1 MLNLNE
7 NTMRY
12 HLMLAL
18 ASVSLWAQAPPRPA
32 AAAPP
37 QALLPPQSEVPD
49 ETVVAKVAGMDV
61 TAGQI
66 RKDLAI
72 MPKEFIQL
80 YNQNPK
86 YAVQQLFALRYL
98 AAEGEKAKL
107 GEESPMKEQLAF
119 MRDNALASAMVS
131 HEHNFYTVTDQM
143 INEFYEQNKAR
154 YQQAKIKVIYIAF
167 KPGAPVTATV
177 PKDKS
182 LEEVARAISEGTV
195 SKASRNETDARK
207 LAEDLVKQI
216 RGGADFA
223 KLVADYSEDPTSKA
237 AGGDFGVVNINSSY
251 SPDVKKA
258 VLALNAGDVTD
269 PVRQASAFYII
280 RVEEKTVQ
288 PVTDLAGPIGEELRQ
303 IHLRDWLADVGKRFD
318 PTVENVQFF
327 TQPHM
332 PVPGA
337 PAPAPAPK

>member
-1 MLNLNE
+1 
-7 NTMRY
+7 MRY
-12 HLMLAL
+12 YLILAL
-18 ASVSLWAQAPPRPA
+18 VCIPLLAQAPPAVAPPKPA
-32 AAAPP
+32 AQASP
-37 QALLPPQSEVPD
+37 QVLLPPQSEVPD

-86 YAVQQLFALRYL
+86 YAVQQLFMLRYL
-98 AAEGEKAKL
+98 ASEGEKAKL

-131 HEHNFYTVTDQM
+131 HEHNYYSVTEPM
-143 INEFYEQNKAR
+143 IKEFYDHNQAR

-167 KPGAPVTATV
+167 KPGAPVTGALS
-177 PKDKS
+177 KDKP
-182 LEEVARAISEGTV
+182 LEEVARAISEGSV
-195 SKASRNETDARK
+195 SKASRTEAEARK

-223 KLVADYSEDPTSKA
+223 KLVADYSEDATSKA
-237 AGGDFGVVNINSSY
+237 AGGDFGMVNINSSY
-251 SPDVKKA
+251 SADVKKT
-258 VLALNAGDVTD
+258 VLALNVGDVTD

-280 RVEEKTVQ
+280 RVEEKSVQ
-288 PVTDLAGPIGEELRQ
+288 PMNDLVGPIGEEIRQ
-303 IHLRDWLADVGKRFD
+303 VHLRDWLADVGKRFE
-318 PTVENVQFF
+318 PTVENVPFF
-327 TQPHM
+327 TQPHL

-337 PAPAPAPK
+337 AAPAPAAK